1 MLRTF
6 IKPALLREFFSDI
19 DDQLSKIEKEQR
31 IEDGNDKIG
40 GETESISAKT
50 EDISRRS
57 ARIMACFLQK
67 SRDRYSYYFSVIKSY
82 VDKNFCNPDI
92 SLATVAEEFGFSA
105 AYVSKIF
112 TGSGNISYSDYINS
126 LRIEKAKIM
135 LEETDL
141 SVNAIAS
148 RCGVL
153 SPVTFRR
160 IFKKYTNMLPGE
172 YRESIK

>member
-1 MLRTF
+1 M
-6 IKPALLREFFSDI
+6 
-19 DDQLSKIEKEQR
+19 
-31 IEDGNDKIG
+31 
-40 GETESISAKT
+40 
-50 EDISRRS
+50 
-57 ARIMACFLQK
+57 
-67 SRDRYSYYFSVIKSY
+67 
-82 VDKNFCNPDI
+82 DKNFCNPDI

>member
-1 MLRTF
+1 
-6 IKPALLREFFSDI
+6 
-19 DDQLSKIEKEQR
+19 
-31 IEDGNDKIG
+31 
-40 GETESISAKT
+40 
-50 EDISRRS
+50 
-57 ARIMACFLQK
+57 
-67 SRDRYSYYFSVIKSY
+67 
-82 VDKNFCNPDI
+82 
-92 SLATVAEEFGFSA
+92 
-105 AYVSKIF
+105 
-112 TGSGNISYSDYINS
+112 
-126 LRIEKAKIM
+126 M